1 VLVAALT
8 NEQVDDVCDRIGR
21 ANPRLKVVRFTGA
34 DHVVEKSLPA
44 NVTIARKPREMPAG
58 YDVVVATTAK
68 LAIGGMFH
76 KFDVMFVDEAWQV
89 AFKDLLP
96 LTRFADRLVM
106 IGDPGQIPPVRTVPH
121 LRWDV
126 APYPPGEAMPEPWLR
141 VPALAAKTERLE
153 LDTCVRLP
161 YDSVNLVKLF
171 YDFDFHAAALPGERF
186 LRATASRA
194 GDALDLALTSLNDH
208 STALVAIPTDG
219 DLGMDVDVGLADTI
233 ARAAVRV
240 LKQTTAVRATKK
252 EPTRGRELKAADVGI
267 CATHRAMNAAIR
279 AALPTK
285 LLTQGLV
292 VDTPERWQG
301 QQRAVM
307 LVAHPLSGIE
317 HPSGF
322 DLETGRLCV
331 MASRHQSALVIFAR
345 DHVARTLASHMPTA
359 GQSPGLADGVGA
371 GHATHSRVWEFHD
384 NGRMFA
390 GEVR

>member
-1 VLVAALT
+1 VRLT
-8 NEQVDDVCDRIGR
+8 S
-21 ANPRLKVVRFTGA
+21 AS
-34 DHVVEKSLPA
+34 HVVEKSLPP
-44 NVTIARKPREMPAG
+44 NVTIVRKPAEMPAG

-68 LAIGGMFH
+68 LALGGAFRR
-76 KFDVMFVDEAWQV
+76 FNVMFVDEAWQV

-121 LRWDV
+121 QRWDV
-126 APYPPGEAMPEPWLR
+126 APYRPGEAMPEPWLR
-141 VPALAAKTERLE
+141 VPELAAKTERLE
-153 LDTCVRLP
+153 LGTCVRLP
-161 YDSVNLVKLF
+161 CDSVDLVKLF
-171 YDFDFHAAALPGERF
+171 YDFDFQAAALPGERF
-186 LRATASRA
+186 LRASASRT
-194 GDALDLALTSLNDH
+194 GDALDEALVSLRDR
-208 STALVAIPTDG
+208 STALVVVPTGD
-219 DLGMDVDVGLADTI
+219 DLGMDVDAGLADTV
-233 ARAAVRV
+233 ARAAVRL
-240 LKQTTAVRATKK
+240 LKQTSTVRATAA
-252 EPTRGRELKAADVGI
+252 EPARGRGLKPTDVGI

-279 AALPTK
+279 AALPAK

-331 MASRHQSALVIFAR
+331 MASRHQSALIIFAR
-345 DHVARTLASHMPTA
+345 DHVAKTLASHMPA
-359 GQSPGLADGVGA
+359 ADQSPGLADGVGA
-371 GHATHSRVWEFHD
+371 GHATHSRVWEFHQ